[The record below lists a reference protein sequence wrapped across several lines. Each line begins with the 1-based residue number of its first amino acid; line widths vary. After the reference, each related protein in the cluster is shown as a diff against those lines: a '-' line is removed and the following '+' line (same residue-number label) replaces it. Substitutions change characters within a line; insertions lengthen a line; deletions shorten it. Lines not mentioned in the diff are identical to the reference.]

1 MKAVNIGLLA
11 LTTSLILSGGDALA
25 APGGGKQGQGQG
37 QSAPRADQ
45 QRGKSQQAA
54 QREQQREREQQL
66 ERERE
71 QQRVHQADQ
80 ANAKRNQ
87 EQVRAERTVSAAQPG
102 STAEATAKKG
112 NGRVR
117 DDSKPENGDA
127 TGKKD
132 D

>member
-25 APGGGKQGQGQG
+25 APGGGKQGQGQ
-37 QSAPRADQ
+37 SAPRADQ

-54 QREQQREREQQL
+54 QREQQREREQQ
-66 ERERE
+66 
-71 QQRVHQADQ
+71 RVHQSGQ
-80 ANAKRNQ
+80 GKAKRNQ

-112 NGRVR
+112 NGRVQ
-117 DDSKPENGDA
+117 DGSKPENGDA
-127 TGKKD
+127 RGKKD

>member
-54 QREQQREREQQL
+54 QREQQ
-66 ERERE
+66 RERE